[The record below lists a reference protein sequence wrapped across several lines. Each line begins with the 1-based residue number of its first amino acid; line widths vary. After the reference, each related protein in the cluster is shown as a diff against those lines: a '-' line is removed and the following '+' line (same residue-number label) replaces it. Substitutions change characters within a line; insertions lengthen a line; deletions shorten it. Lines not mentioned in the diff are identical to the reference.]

1 MNMKHTL
8 FIVWLIAGLLSCFA
22 LGIDTGHKAGH
33 KQGMRDGVDYATYC
47 VSNQGVIM
55 HDGKQYFCWYE

>member
-1 MNMKHTL
+1 MKQAT

-22 LGIDTGHKAGH
+22 LGVSTGHKAGH
-33 KQGMRDGVDYATYC
+33 QQGMQNGIDYATYC
-47 VSNQGVIM
+47 VGNHGVIM